1 MKFFI
6 IALLFDYNWGMPCP
20 PLIQIETYTPRKPY
34 INNGQSNLYIYL
46 VYGIIYYKVIPCPHL
61 VMVPKIK
68 AQQFAMFTYIWMCTW
83 VNKPTIQNI
92 KNLFKFFKKNLK
104 NNK

>member
-34 INNGQSNLYIYL
+34 INNG
-46 VYGIIYYKVIPCPHL
+46 
-61 VMVPKIK
+61 
-68 AQQFAMFTYIWMCTW
+68 
-83 VNKPTIQNI
+83 
-92 KNLFKFFKKNLK
+92 
-104 NNK
+104 